1 MHLTNYHN
9 NGMKMTYSELLIKLL
24 QLNAEQLRSEVTIT
38 DVGNDKQHKLHDFI
52 YEDYD
57 PPLLTF

>member
-1 MHLTNYHN
+1 
-9 NGMKMTYSELLIKLL
+9 MKMTYSELLIKLL

-57 PPLLTF
+57 PQLLTF